1 MKEYSAQNTF
11 IKEHLQTHFIT
22 EEAYDAILENNL
34 QKFLELRG
42 KEIVAE
48 IQSKTQFETF
58 NEDEY
63 VSQEEEIVEEDFEF
77 ETEIETEE

>member
-1 MKEYSAQNTF
+1 MLETPGLNLILFDQ
-11 IKEHLQTHFIT
+11 
-22 EEAYDAILENNL
+22 EAYDAILENNL

-77 ETEIETEE
+77 ETEIENEK